1 MPQWPDI
8 QKWENHETAENRIQA
23 RSLSKENKISSIL
36 ARLLIVRNLTS
47 KQLIWNFLEPHFKHC
62 HDPFMMRDMDHAVQR
77 LRVHFERRNPEL
89 GSGPATRPIGSVGS
103 LASGRSGRHS
113 IRARLWK
120 WLPDRV
126 DLLRERRSRQTIR
139 GRASVVLRGRSKHRV
154 GLSPN
159 RRGGGIQAGRISVS
173 HLHRCTGPEL
183 QMDEARVESSDV
195 V

>member
-77 LRVHFERRNPEL
+77 LITALRLGEKVVIYGDYDVDGTVGTVLLYRFLQRLGVRVSYFIPKRLKDGYGLTRTNPDGTEDA
-89 GSGPATRPIGSVGS
+89 SGPA
-103 LASGRSGRHS
+103 HH
-113 IRARLWK
+113 
-120 WLPDRV
+120 
-126 DLLRERRSRQTIR
+126 
-139 GRASVVLRGRSKHRV
+139 HR
-154 GLSPN
+154 
-159 RRGGGIQAGRISVS
+159 
-173 HLHRCTGPEL
+173 
-183 QMDEARVESSDV
+183 
-195 V
+195 